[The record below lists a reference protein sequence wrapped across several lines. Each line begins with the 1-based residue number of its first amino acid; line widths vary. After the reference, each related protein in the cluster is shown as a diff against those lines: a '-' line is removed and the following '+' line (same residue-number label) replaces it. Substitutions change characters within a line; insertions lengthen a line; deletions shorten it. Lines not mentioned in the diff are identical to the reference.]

1 MNRAIVKAWQKLPHC
16 AVIAIHHFYHF
27 LFTVNVIRQM
37 APPLSK
43 VDSNKLWRD
52 VQNKEAVI
60 CAKFGKA
67 LFNIS

>member
-43 VDSNKLWRD
+43 VDSNKL
-52 VQNKEAVI
+52 
-60 CAKFGKA
+60 
-67 LFNIS
+67 